1 MLNQSISQVDVS
13 QLGLPDEL
21 AASVSEFIERKLADA
36 KVKDEWAAT
45 LESGTDEEII
55 TLANKHSGITTNAIA
70 FASYYED
77 YSWRYN
83 LCPHDYYQHPRRPVI
98 MRGSKEIMV
107 HSRSEN
113 QCANRL
119 CDDILSR
126 WIRMKKL
133 TILDYKEFQ
142 EIVEPV
148 ARELG
153 SRFYTSYHFMNN
165 LRQIRYWGGDK
176 DTQAQVIVGG
186 KYVWLHTSEIENIY
200 RMREILKK
208 TDKLTERLELLRKSR
223 RY

>member
-1 MLNQSISQVDVS
+1 
-13 QLGLPDEL
+13 
-21 AASVSEFIERKLADA
+21 
-36 KVKDEWAAT
+36 
-45 LESGTDEEII
+45 
-55 TLANKHSGITTNAIA
+55 
-70 FASYYED
+70 
-77 YSWRYN
+77 
-83 LCPHDYYQHPRRPVI
+83 
-98 MRGSKEIMV
+98 
-107 HSRSEN
+107 
-113 QCANRL
+113 
-119 CDDILSR
+119 
-126 WIRMKKL
+126 MKKL

-165 LRQIRYWGGDK
+165 LRQIRYWRGDK